1 MPTLTLKNIPEDLY
15 TRLKRRAEIHRRSL
29 NSEVIFC
36 LEQVLKSHT
45 VEPEAL
51 LARARQLR
59 EKTRAHPIDEA
70 TFNAAKRAGRP

>member
-15 TRLKRRAEIHRRSL
+15 ARLKRRAEIHRRSL
-29 NSEVIFC
+29 NSEVLFC
-36 LEQVLKSHT
+36 LEQALKSHA
-45 VEPEAL
+45 VEPETL